1 MSLDMSM
8 EKINDIVR
16 IAIWNR
22 ESGKKG
28 IYVPGAADRIIAEV
42 TSCNPFRDAYHAADV
57 IEAAMAREEKRF
69 GYDDLYF
76 ESIALPGWQEWSH
89 QMRDAA

>member
-1 MSLDMSM
+1 MPFEMSM
-8 EKINDIVR
+8 DEINNIVR

-28 IYVPGAADRIIAEV
+28 IYLPGAADRIIAEV
-42 TSCNPFRDAYHAADV
+42 MACNPFRDVDHLADV
-57 IEAAMAREEKRF
+57 IEAPMVREEKRF

-76 ESIALPGWQEWSH
+76 ETIALPGWQEWSH
-89 QMRDAA
+89 QMREAA

>member
-1 MSLDMSM
+1 MSLDMSR
-8 EKINDIVR
+8 EKINQIVR

-42 TSCNPFRDAYHAADV
+42 MACNPFRNVDHLADV
-57 IEAAMAREEKRF
+57 IEASMVREEKRF

-76 ESIALPGWQEWSH
+76 DSIALPGWQEWSH
-89 QMRDAA
+89 QMREAA